1 MKKLITFFLFMFAF
15 TGCVGPEIFIAPIVS
30 GVIAWSEGEA
40 HKYYNYNSDTIYRVA
55 KATLSEMELEI
66 SKNEILENSNYYI
79 VAGNNDK
86 FKITI
91 TPYENQISRLS
102 IRVNFMGD
110 KPYAEL
116 FYKKLD
122 ENISTINFKNGIPV
136 KRFQ

>member
-1 MKKLITFFLFMFAF
+1 MKKLFIIFIFAF
-15 TGCVGPEIFIAPIVS
+15 TLTAGCGPEIFIAPIVS

-40 HKYYNYNSDTIYRVA
+40 HKYYTYDSDTIYRVA
-55 KATLSEMELEI
+55 KSTLSEMGLEI
-66 SKNEILENSNYYI
+66 SKDDVLENNHYYI
-79 VAGNNDK
+79 IAGENDK

-91 TPYENQISRLS
+91 TPYEPEISKLS

-136 KRFQ
+136 RKFQ